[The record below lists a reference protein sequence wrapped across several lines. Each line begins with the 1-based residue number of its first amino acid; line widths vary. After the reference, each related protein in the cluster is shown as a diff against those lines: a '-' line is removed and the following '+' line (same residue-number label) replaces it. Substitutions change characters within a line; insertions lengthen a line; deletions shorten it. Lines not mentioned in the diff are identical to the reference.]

1 MRTESLTANYV
12 HKTPKTS
19 RATIKQPPAMDIHD
33 YLLDH
38 ADCNWEALL
47 TAWATLLPETFTVW
61 FVNRFGD
68 LFTVHDDGAVFMLD
82 CNIGTYDRLA
92 NSRQEFADLL
102 NVEANAR
109 QWLMIPLVDRCV
121 AAGLELHPG
130 SCYFFKVPATMGG
143 AYDPSNIASVPMT
156 EFYPY
161 LTSLHD
167 QTNHLPDN
175 TQIRLRVK

>member
-1 MRTESLTANYV
+1 
-12 HKTPKTS
+12 
-19 RATIKQPPAMDIHD
+19 MDIHD

-38 ADCNWEALL
+38 ADCNWETLL

-61 FVNRFGD
+61 LVNRFGD

-102 NVEANAR
+102 NVDANAR

-121 AAGLELHPG
+121 AAGLELPPG

-161 LTSLHD
+161 LRSLHD
-167 QTNHLPDN
+167 QSNHLPDN